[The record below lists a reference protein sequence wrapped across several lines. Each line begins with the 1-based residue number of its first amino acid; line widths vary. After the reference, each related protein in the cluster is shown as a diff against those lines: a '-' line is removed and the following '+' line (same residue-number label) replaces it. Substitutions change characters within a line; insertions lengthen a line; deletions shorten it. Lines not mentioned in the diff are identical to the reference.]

1 MKTLEELKETLSSI
15 EGKRD
20 VERWNNLREQA
31 KDVYSKEVISELDAS
46 GFIKQWLKN
55 EFHIS
60 SNGWH

>member
-20 VERWNNLREQA
+20 VERWNTLREQA
-31 KDVYSKEVISELDAS
+31 KDIYSKEVISELDAS

-60 SNGWH
+60 SNG

>member
-20 VERWNNLREQA
+20 VERWNTLREEA
-31 KDVYSKEVISELDAS
+31 KLYYPKEVIYELDAS

-60 SNGWH
+60 SNG